1 MNGSGKVSVV
11 SLGFYK
17 DPWDQVVEQ
26 VDVEGMK
33 GTDLIVLPETCN
45 VQDRNK
51 PETLNGP
58 TVSAMAELACKHS
71 VYIVCPIDRAQ
82 DGFRINSAVLL
93 DRNGEISYVYDKM
106 YPYWSEFDVSPPVDV
121 VHSVPKVVETDFG
134 RLGIAICFDVNF
146 TDVWQAL
153 AEENADLVVWPSAYS
168 AGRSLQAHALNHNY
182 YILTSTYNRDCLVYD
197 ITGDRILYE
206 KSEGL
211 HVTRTEL
218 DLDRGIYHENFNI
231 AKRDRLLAEHADD
244 IEMEQWLELEQW
256 FVLRSRNPEVSARSL
271 AREYGLEE
279 LRDYK
284 LRSQREL
291 QEMRVSGPEPV
302 PSLASMPV

>member
-1 MNGSGKVSVV
+1 MNGSSKVSVV
-11 SLGFYK
+11 SLSFYK

-26 VDVEGMK
+26 VDAEGMK
-33 GTDLIVLPETCN
+33 GADLIVLPETCN
-45 VQDRNK
+45 VQERNK
-51 PETLNGP
+51 PETLTGP

-71 VYIVCPIDRAQ
+71 VYIVCPIDRTQ

-93 DRNGEISYVYDKM
+93 DRNGDIVYVYDKV

-146 TDVWQAL
+146 PDVWQAL
-153 AEENADLVVWPSAYS
+153 AEENVDIVVWPSAYS
-168 AGRSLQAHALNHNY
+168 AGSSLQAHALNHNY

-197 ITGDRILYE
+197 ITGERILYE

-218 DLDRGIYHENFNI
+218 DLDRGIYHENFNL
-231 AKRDRLLAEHADD
+231 AKRDRLLEEHADN

-284 LRSQREL
+284 LRSQRQL
-291 QEMRVSGPEPV
+291 NEMRVAGPEPV
-302 PSLASMPV
+302 PCMASMPV